1 MAGKKYGLEDK
12 YKMMYGGMT
21 NPPVRASVGL
31 FIKAGVAG
39 AKKIARAL
47 AKSKDIK
54 VGSTLNKARDV
65 SKYDTRTLTDK
76 GAFVKRRK
84 ELGLGMKTL
93 PDTSSEFVKRRK
105 ELGLGMKA
113 LPDTSS
119 EFVKR
124 SLQLRVGPLT
134 ADTLKKSNKKLS
146 LLQKFKKS
154 IKDAKP
160 DTNSEF
166 VKRSLML
173 RAGSNSGKFSKTA
186 KIGAIGGAG
195 AVAIG
200 AGKDLSETESFK
212 KGREEGAKKSKELG
226 KKIKNKA
233 GKIVGYLT
241 GKRMGGL
248 QDEKLKPGAM
258 YKASKGVMAKKNL
271 KKAALVGAGLLAS
284 NYLGKRAGEADAS
297 RIALGIDKPETTSA
311 FGVNINPTRFKEGGM
326 YYKAKGGMHKANTGK
341 LIGNQHKLDIN
352 KDGKISKE
360 DFKMLKSKKKK

>member
-31 FIKAGVAG
+31 FIRAGVAG
-39 AKKIARAL
+39 AKKIAGAL

-84 ELGLGMKTL
+84 ELGLGMK
-93 PDTSSEFVKRRK
+93 
-105 ELGLGMKA
+105 A

-124 SLQLRVGPLT
+124 SLQLRAGPLT

-195 AVAIG
+195 AVATFI
-200 AGKDLSETESFK
+200 AGTNEAKKDYSKLSESEEFK

-226 KKIKNKA
+226 EKIKNKT

-284 NYLGKRAGEADAS
+284 NYLGKRAGIS
-297 RIALGIDKPETTSA
+297 RL
-311 FGVNINPTRFKEGGM
+311 M
-326 YYKAKGGMHKANTGK
+326 
-341 LIGNQHKLDIN
+341 
-352 KDGKISKE
+352 
-360 DFKMLKSKKKK
+360 

>member
-39 AKKIARAL
+39 AKKIAGAL

-65 SKYDTRTLTDK
+65 SKYDTSTLTDK
-76 GAFVKRRK
+76 GA
-84 ELGLGMKTL
+84 
-93 PDTSSEFVKRRK
+93 FVKRRK

-124 SLQLRVGPLT
+124 SLQLRAGPLT
-134 ADTLKKSNKKLS
+134 ADTLKKSDKGLS

-160 DTNSEF
+160 DTNSKF

-226 KKIKNKA
+226 EKIKNKT

-284 NYLGKRAGEADAS
+284 NYLGKRAGIKDSVEAINSGEAFKPGGANIS
-297 RIALGIDKPETTSA
+297 KFGIS
-311 FGVNINPTRFKEGGM
+311 FKKGGM
-326 YYKAKGGMHKANTGK
+326 YKV
-341 LIGNQHKLDIN
+341 
-352 KDGKISKE
+352 
-360 DFKMLKSKKKK
+360 KK